1 MADSLQQLPVDSSVP
16 NHEEAALVNSL
27 FQKNSKGLLNILSEM
42 RSAIIAGI
50 LFILFS
56 FPQVD
61 SMFNSIFKVTK
72 NSPILLV
79 CIKAILFIILLYFI
93 LNFSESR
100 AK

>member
-1 MADSLQQLPVDSSVP
+1 MADSLQQLPVDSSVR

-27 FQKNSKGLLNILSEM
+27 FQKNSKGITNILSEM